1 MLPAHPKSILFVCLG
16 NICRSPLAEG
26 VLRQKV
32 KENGLADRF
41 LLDSAGLG
49 AWHIGSRPDNR
60 TITVARQ
67 HGTDITDIRA
77 RRIAPEDFYAFDLI
91 LAMDRDNLRDIRA
104 MQPRDGTAEVAL
116 YLEYCGVGV
125 LKRSYEVPDP
135 YYGGADAFEDVYHL
149 IDKAS
154 DILLQKLR

>member
-1 MLPAHPKSILFVCLG
+1 
-16 NICRSPLAEG
+16 
-26 VLRQKV
+26 
-32 KENGLADRF
+32 
-41 LLDSAGLG
+41 
-49 AWHIGSRPDNR
+49 
-60 TITVARQ
+60 
-67 HGTDITDIRA
+67 
-77 RRIAPEDFYAFDLI
+77 
-91 LAMDRDNLRDIRA
+91 
-104 MQPRDGTAEVAL
+104 VAL